1 MGGGLW
7 ATSCG
12 VNVIYIYIYSYMYT
26 YNCLMLYRN
35 MYVIDN
41 SLPSHVTDLL
51 GPQTHNLTL
60 AELNELKAGARTQAI
75 RG

>member
-1 MGGGLW
+1 
-7 ATSCG
+7 
-12 VNVIYIYIYSYMYT
+12 MYT